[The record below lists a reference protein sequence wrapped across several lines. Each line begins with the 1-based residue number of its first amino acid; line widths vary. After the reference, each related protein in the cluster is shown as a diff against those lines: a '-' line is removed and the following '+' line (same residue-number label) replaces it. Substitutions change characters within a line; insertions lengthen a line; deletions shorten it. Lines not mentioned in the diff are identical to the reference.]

1 MKLRQYIDK
10 IDSLKKEIKDC
21 GYLIELYTDKQKHL
35 QEEYLKLMDID
46 LDSENDTFEDEQYV
60 QILQEAIDY
69 YRLYRC
75 PKCGHYSMPDYVCH
89 NCGYDRSEIK
99 EDNNDR

>member
-21 GYLIELYTDKQKHL
+21 GNLIELYTDKQKQL
-35 QEEYLKLMDID
+35 QQEYLKLMDID
-46 LDSENDTFEDEQYV
+46 LNLENDNIEDNQHLE
-60 QILQEAIDY
+60 ILKEAIQY

-89 NCGYDRSEIK
+89 NCGCDRSEIK
-99 EDNNDR
+99 EDNIE